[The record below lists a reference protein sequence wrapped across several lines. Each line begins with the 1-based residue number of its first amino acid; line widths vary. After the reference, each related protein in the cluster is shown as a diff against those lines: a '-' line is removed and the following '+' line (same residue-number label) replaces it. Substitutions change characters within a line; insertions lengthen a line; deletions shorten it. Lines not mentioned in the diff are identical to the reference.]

1 MSAERSE
8 EMRAFLKSAG
18 WGDAA
23 VTPLPGDA
31 STRRYFRVA
40 QGGRK
45 AMLMDQ
51 PQHAETPVAAAT
63 RWRNSIA
70 IRRPHCCR
78 PTRRCTPMTKPR

>member
-1 MSAERSE
+1 MSDRSE
-8 EMRAFLKSAG
+8 EMHAFLKSAE

-40 QGGRK
+40 MGGRK

-51 PQHAETPVAAAT
+51 PQHAEQPTAPANSFDS
-63 RWRNSIA
+63 RWSSFR
-70 IRRPHCCR
+70 
-78 PTRRCTPMTKPR
+78 